1 MPKDAAFIQ
10 LEAGEDANSVRDRL
24 QFLRGQHVL
33 IVWPEVGTALTRKL
47 DLVLVQREAMRRA
60 IRVAFVTHDPQ
71 IIEYARELDISTF
84 ETIGASQRG
93 RWKRGRSKV
102 FANRSQKPKDEPT
115 PADLMPLASRV
126 RAGSRIPLP
135 FLARL
140 VMLAIV
146 SGVLA
151 LAAYVVLPGAT
162 VSLTLARRDIFA
174 DVVISASPRMQAID
188 VENSRIPARFQ
199 LVQVVQSGTYPS
211 TGQLAGEDT
220 LATGTV
226 TIVNRTSTPREIPA
240 GTVVSTADGAPVRFR
255 LLTTALLPGGEGL
268 SVEVRVEALPEF
280 AGEIGNVAAARITAL
295 ETDFADTVTVTN
307 LLPLSGGQ
315 SRTLP
320 VVTQTDIDRLRAA
333 VRQQIQAQAQAD
345 IGQLLA
351 EGEFFIDESIAITP
365 ESERADW
372 QVYSA
377 NVGDVA
383 NEVTLEMRAVVQAL
397 VINQRDAERVGFA
410 ALSQQIPRGRSL
422 DVGTLRYERGPIMSL
437 SEDGEVSFQ
446 LYAEGMI
453 SGSIDG
459 AELQQFLA
467 GRSLPD
473 ARLYLAST
481 LELAPGSEPQI
492 SVFPQFGD
500 SMPLLPFRITV
511 DIQEAPAP

>member
-60 IRVAFVTHDPQ
+60 ICVAFVTHDPQ

-240 GTVVSTADGAPVRFR
+240 GTVVSTADGAPC
-255 LLTTALLPGGEGL
+255 
-268 SVEVRVEALPEF
+268 
-280 AGEIGNVAAARITAL
+280 
-295 ETDFADTVTVTN
+295 D
-307 LLPLSGGQ
+307 SGC
-315 SRTLP
+315 
-320 VVTQTDIDRLRAA
+320 
-333 VRQQIQAQAQAD
+333 
-345 IGQLLA
+345 
-351 EGEFFIDESIAITP
+351 
-365 ESERADW
+365 
-372 QVYSA
+372 
-377 NVGDVA
+377 
-383 NEVTLEMRAVVQAL
+383 
-397 VINQRDAERVGFA
+397 
-410 ALSQQIPRGRSL
+410 
-422 DVGTLRYERGPIMSL
+422 
-437 SEDGEVSFQ
+437 
-446 LYAEGMI
+446 
-453 SGSIDG
+453 
-459 AELQQFLA
+459 
-467 GRSLPD
+467 
-473 ARLYLAST
+473 
-481 LELAPGSEPQI
+481 
-492 SVFPQFGD
+492 
-500 SMPLLPFRITV
+500 
-511 DIQEAPAP
+511 

>member
-255 LLTTALLPGGEGL
+255 LLTTALLPRRRGAFGGSAGRGAAG
-268 SVEVRVEALPEF
+268 VRR
-280 AGEIGNVAAARITAL
+280 EIGNVAAARITAL

-345 IGQLLA
+345 IGRLLA